1 VSASGTNIQ
10 FVDATLRLK
19 VTPHITPDG
28 RVSMKVEAQNDSP
41 GPPAPNGQLTIN
53 KKKATTEVLILDGET
68 AVIGGIMQVLRGES
82 TDGLPWLSKIPVI
95 GYLFRKDKNTAANRE
110 LLIFIT
116 PKVVKPE
123 PIQAKAS

>member
-1 VSASGTNIQ
+1 
-10 FVDATLRLK
+10 
-19 VTPHITPDG
+19 
-28 RVSMKVEAQNDSP
+28 
-41 GPPAPNGQLTIN
+41 
-53 KKKATTEVLILDGET
+53 
-68 AVIGGIMQVLRGES
+68 MQVLRGES